1 MEATPIF
8 VPFHN
13 GESFITAGH
22 LFTELMQI

>member
-22 LFTELMQI
+22 LFTESMQI